1 MRIQWQVPFSDEI
14 PEAVQDRILE
24 RLQNRWQ
31 RMLESQDSS
40 VCIRLFRGSH
50 MDPQEPDFEGLPGK
64 KKEQDQL
71 RQRLHAAAVEI
82 FQMEIAKA
90 MPAMVE
96 EEGESIEM

>member
-1 MRIQWQVPFSDEI
+1 MRIQWQVPFSEEI

-31 RMLESQDSS
+31 RMLESQDPS
-40 VCIRLFRGSH
+40 VRIHLSRGSD
-50 MDPQEPDFEGLPGK
+50 MDPQEPDFEGLSGK

-90 MPAMVE
+90 MPAMGG
-96 EEGESIEM
+96 EEGESLEM